1 MKIDV
6 HAHYVP
12 PSCLDIMDRS
22 GAGPS
27 KNLPDSLSD
36 LGERIGHM
44 DERGVDVQ
52 LVSTPPWGGNLSP
65 EASRR
70 ANDATAADID
80 AHRDRLVG
88 LATVDMNEPEAA
100 AAELERCVKELGF
113 RGVEILSNV
122 NGENLHEPRFA
133 PFYRKVQELEVGV
146 FIHPNNVLGRD
157 RLKPFFLNNIV
168 GNPTDT
174 AVAAACLIFG
184 GVLHEMPNLKFVLAH
199 GGGSCPLLR
208 GRWEHAWRTGLIEDT
223 AMVRAPSEYFRKLY
237 FDSLTHSLPALNYLV
252 ETVGPERVMLGSD
265 YPFGMGDQRPP
276 ATVASLPHASDA
288 EKDSMYGGNAVRVFG
303 LDEAL
308 AR

>member
-12 PSCLDIMDRS
+12 PSCLDIMDRRGS
-22 GAGPS
+22 GPS

-36 LGERIGHM
+36 LGERIVHM

-52 LVSTPPWGGNLSP
+52 LVSTPPWGGNISP

-80 AHRDRLVG
+80 AHCDRLVG
-88 LATVDMNEPEAA
+88 LATVDMNEPETA
-100 AAELERCVKELGF
+100 AAELERCVKDLGF

-133 PFYRKVQELEVGV
+133 PFYRKVQELDVGV

-184 GVLHEMPNLKFVLAH
+184 GVLDEMPNLKFVLAH

-223 AMVRAPSEYFRKLY
+223 TMVRAPSEYFRKLY

-288 EKDSMYGGNAVRVFG
+288 EKDAMYGGNAVRVFG
-303 LDEAL
+303 LDEAW